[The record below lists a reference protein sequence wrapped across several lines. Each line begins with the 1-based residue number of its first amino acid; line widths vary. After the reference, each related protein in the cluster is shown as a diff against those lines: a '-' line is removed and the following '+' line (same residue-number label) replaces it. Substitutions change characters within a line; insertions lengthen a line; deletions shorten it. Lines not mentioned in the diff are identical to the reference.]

1 METAKPALL
10 EKEYQRIRKL
20 SEFDL
25 DFHELQ
31 HHFKS
36 LIEVAELIS
45 GTELSV
51 INLIDNYSQWSL
63 SSDGAAPKQIPREQS
78 ICSHTL
84 YSSDHMEVERLDLD
98 ERFRNKQSVV
108 GENGY
113 RYYLGMPLT
122 LSSGENVGVLC
133 MMHRAEMIIPDDK
146 KKALAIIATEIVN
159 KLELRRKLN
168 ETLFTLSDAVRV
180 KNQVAHDVRGPVHG
194 ISGLAES
201 VESEDLSTEEMKEY
215 FRMIKDSGRSIID
228 LTDDILNSASIEDV
242 SRKRDFT
249 LGDFKKRLL
258 QLYELPARA
267 KEIKF
272 EVISDPEKD
281 KRSFSRK
288 KLLSI
293 FGNLISNSIKFT
305 PIAGKIEVKLD
316 IVNTEIGKQ
325 LFGKVKDSGI
335 GISEKAISSYLEDS
349 SELST
354 GTHGEKG
361 FGLGLKL
368 VNEMVTQLGGKM
380 SISSEE
386 NKGTEIEVYIP
397 IK

>member
-1 METAKPALL
+1 MVKAEVLN
-10 EKEYQRIRKL
+10 KEYQRIRKL

-25 DFHELQ
+25 DFYELQ
-31 HHFKS
+31 EQFKS

-63 SSDGAAPKQIPREQS
+63 SADGAEPKQIPKESS
-78 ICSHTL
+78 ICSHTIN
-84 YSSDHMEVERLDLD
+84 STEFMEVERLDLD
-98 ERFRNKQSVV
+98 ERFRNKESVV

-133 MMHRAEMIIPDDK
+133 MMHRQEMVIPGDK
-146 KKALAIIATEIVN
+146 KKALGIIATEIVN

-168 ETLFTLSDAVRV
+168 ETLFILSDTVRI
-180 KNQVAHDVRGPVHG
+180 KNQIAHDVRGPVHG

-201 VESEDLSTEEMKEY
+201 VESEDLSAEEMKEY
-215 FRMIKDSGRSIID
+215 FRMIKESGNGIID
-228 LTDDILNSASIEDV
+228 LTDDILNSGRNEDFAIARNF
-242 SRKRDFT
+242 SLLDLKN
-249 LGDFKKRLL
+249 RLL
-258 QLYELPARA
+258 QLYELPSRA
-267 KEIKF
+267 KEIDF
-272 EVISDPEKD
+272 QITSDPEKD
-281 KRSFSRK
+281 KRSFSRR

-305 PIAGKIEVKLD
+305 PSGGKIEVQLD
-316 IVNTEIGKQ
+316 VVNTEIGKQ
-325 LFGKVKDSGI
+325 LYVEVSDSGI
-335 GISEKAISSYLEDS
+335 GISEKAIANYFEGA
-349 SELST
+349 SEISH
-354 GTHGEKG
+354 GTLGEKG

-368 VNEMVTQLGGKM
+368 VYEMVGDLGGKM
-380 SISSEE
+380 RISSEE
-386 NKGTEIEVYIP
+386 NKGTQIEIYIP